1 MKYLK
6 EFETTADYTAYTADT
21 ENFILPNISVCN
33 DDIYKVYYNT
43 FEKPPLIVKYNVED
57 DSEPT
62 KLYFYSNGSMLPV
75 ENYGVDIFTKVVID
89 GTEVSIESL
98 EAAQGAYQLSSGE
111 HTVKYSLKDKTTIGA
126 LTFIMCGN
134 VAEVIIPNGVTSIVN
149 TTISDGPF
157 TQDLGPFYF
166 CSGLT
171 SVTIPDSVTSI
182 GNAAFLYCNS
192 LTSIVIP
199 NSVTSI
205 GGMAFYMCGGLTSV
219 TVNATTPPTLGEHA
233 FDSNAS
239 GRKIYVPAASVDA
252 YKAAEGWSTY
262 EEDIE
267 AIQ

>member
-6 EFETTADYTAYTADT
+6 EFETTADYAAYSADT

-57 DSEPT
+57 DSGQT
-62 KLYFYSNGSMLPV
+62 KLYFYSDGSMLPV

-98 EAAQGAYQLSSGE
+98 DAAQGAYQLSSGE
-111 HTVKYSLKDKTTIGA
+111 HTVEYSLKDKTTIGA

-134 VAEVIIPNGVTSIVN
+134 VAEVIIPNGVTSIIN
-149 TTISDGPF
+149 TTISDGPM
-157 TQDLGPFYF
+157 TLDLGPFYY

-182 GNAAFLYCNS
+182 GGGAFANCSS
-192 LTSIVIP
+192 LTSIDIP
-199 NSVTSI
+199 SGVTSI
-205 GGMAFYMCGGLTSV
+205 GGIAFYGCSGLTSV
-219 TVNATTPPTLGEHA
+219 TVNATTPPTLGEQT
-233 FDSNAS
+233 FYNNAE
-239 GRKIYVPAASVDA
+239 GRKIYVPSASEEA
-252 YKAAEGWSTY
+252 YKAASGWSEY
-262 EEDIE
+262 ADYIE